1 MLRMRTLTRRRTRMM
16 RTMSD
21 GHVTI
26 GALMMRTMSDGHI
39 TIGALMM
46 RTMSDG

>member
-1 MLRMRTLTRRRTRMM
+1 LLRMRTLTRRRTMSDGHVTIGALMM

-26 GALMMRTMSDGHI
+26 GALMMRTMSDG
-39 TIGALMM
+39 
-46 RTMSDG
+46 